1 MGFEEVYCVLMEEV
15 IFLEEEGIFLEVEF
29 DEYFCYDFVFKMVF
43 WEFIVYEELELMGLF
58 M

>member
-1 MGFEEVYCVLMEEV
+1 MEEV